1 MRNIQKGEIRME
13 NVTISELLA
22 NGAKV
27 VKTGE
32 NTVTIHTPNGK
43 AVMGD
48 WGEYPVEVVRKY
60 DVRTGALLERYTRT
74 ILG

>member
-1 MRNIQKGEIRME
+1 ME

-27 VKTGE
+27 VRTGE

-43 AVMGD
+43 AVM
-48 WGEYPVEVVRKY
+48 GEYPVEVVRKY

>member
-27 VKTGE
+27 VRTGE

-48 WGEYPVEVVRKY
+48 WGEYPAEVVRKY

>member
-1 MRNIQKGEIRME
+1 ME

-22 NGAKV
+22 NGAKIV
-27 VKTGE
+27 RTGE
-32 NTVTIHTPNGK
+32 NTVTIYTPNGK
-43 AVMGD
+43 AIMGD
-48 WGEYPVEVVRKY
+48 WGEYPTEVVRKY

>member
-1 MRNIQKGEIRME
+1 ME

-27 VKTGE
+27 VRTGE

-48 WGEYPVEVVRKY
+48 CGEYPVEVVREY